1 MLYDTLY
8 INGKIFTSDDS
19 TPFVEAM
26 AVKDGKILW
35 TGKTAEASIG
45 EAAGLVDLEGR
56 CVVPGFIDSH
66 QHCLKMANSQNS
78 LLVLPPNINSIE
90 ELIEAVARVR
100 EEQGPQIPVYGWGYE
115 EGKLKE
121 LRTPTKDDLDKAVTD
136 VPVIIFRTCGHV
148 CTVNSKALELLNI
161 TSETPDPVGGKIG
174 RDESGQP
181 NGILYEN
188 SATHAKVLLPVLTAE
203 DTANNLVSY
212 GHLLAS
218 QGVTT
223 VSDMGG
229 EHGLDYNTAFTKAIE
244 QGFKT
249 KVGFY
254 YRWDLAKDDPDFII
268 DEATQKPEN
277 QIRMCGIKLL
287 GDGSVGG
294 KTAWFHEPYPGTEN
308 HGAPVCTD
316 EEIEEAMAFCREH
329 QCQLS
334 VHAIGDKAIDR
345 CLDHFCGEPT
355 WTPAPVPTFRIEHAG
370 TATPEAVRKAVNSG
384 VAFNGQPIFLYAE
397 ITSHV
402 GSLGLERTRKCYPMK
417 SWMEAGLQCC
427 ISTDSPATSWVTPT
441 DPMVSLKAA
450 TTRIAWDGTDCG
462 QDEVISLEDAIKLY
476 TRESAIVLGFT
487 NTGVLA
493 PGYCADFVILDRD
506 IFNLP
511 CDQLDQVKVQ
521 ETYINGERVY

>member
-1 MLYDTLY
+1 MLYDALY

-66 QHCLKMANSQNS
+66 QHCLKMANSQKS

-115 EGKLKE
+115 EGKLQE
-121 LRTPTKDDLDKAVTD
+121 LRTPTKDDLDQAVTD

-174 RDESGQP
+174 RDDSGQP

-188 SATHAKVLLPVLTAE
+188 AATDAKVLLPVLTAE
-203 DTANNLVSY
+203 DTANNLISY

-229 EHGLDYNTAFTKAIE
+229 ERGLDFNTAFTKAIE

-254 YRWDLAKDDPDFII
+254 YHLGLAKANPDFVVN
-268 DEATQKPEN
+268 EETMSPEN
-277 QIRMCGIKLL
+277 QIRM
-287 GDGSVGG
+287 
-294 KTAWFHEPYPGTEN
+294 
-308 HGAPVCTD
+308 
-316 EEIEEAMAFCREH
+316 
-329 QCQLS
+329 
-334 VHAIGDKAIDR
+334 
-345 CLDHFCGEPT
+345 
-355 WTPAPVPTFRIEHAG
+355 
-370 TATPEAVRKAVNSG
+370 
-384 VAFNGQPIFLYAE
+384 
-397 ITSHV
+397 
-402 GSLGLERTRKCYPMK
+402 
-417 SWMEAGLQCC
+417 
-427 ISTDSPATSWVTPT
+427 
-441 DPMVSLKAA
+441 
-450 TTRIAWDGTDCG
+450 
-462 QDEVISLEDAIKLY
+462 
-476 TRESAIVLGFT
+476 
-487 NTGVLA
+487 
-493 PGYCADFVILDRD
+493 
-506 IFNLP
+506 
-511 CDQLDQVKVQ
+511 
-521 ETYINGERVY
+521 

>member
-45 EAAGLVDLEGR
+45 ETAGLVDLEGR

-66 QHCLKMANSQNS
+66 QHCLKMANSQKS
-78 LLVLPPNINSIE
+78 LLVLPPNINSIQ

-115 EGKLKE
+115 EGKLQE
-121 LRTPTKDDLDKAVTD
+121 LRTPTKDDLDQAVTD

-188 SATHAKVLLPVLTAE
+188 SATDAKVLLPVLTAE

-229 EHGLDYNTAFTKAIE
+229 ERGLDFNTAVTKAIE
-244 QGFKT
+244 QGF
-249 KVGFY
+249 
-254 YRWDLAKDDPDFII
+254 
-268 DEATQKPEN
+268 
-277 QIRMCGIKLL
+277 
-287 GDGSVGG
+287 
-294 KTAWFHEPYPGTEN
+294 
-308 HGAPVCTD
+308 
-316 EEIEEAMAFCREH
+316 
-329 QCQLS
+329 
-334 VHAIGDKAIDR
+334 
-345 CLDHFCGEPT
+345 
-355 WTPAPVPTFRIEHAG
+355 
-370 TATPEAVRKAVNSG
+370 
-384 VAFNGQPIFLYAE
+384 
-397 ITSHV
+397 
-402 GSLGLERTRKCYPMK
+402 
-417 SWMEAGLQCC
+417 
-427 ISTDSPATSWVTPT
+427 
-441 DPMVSLKAA
+441 
-450 TTRIAWDGTDCG
+450 
-462 QDEVISLEDAIKLY
+462 
-476 TRESAIVLGFT
+476 
-487 NTGVLA
+487 
-493 PGYCADFVILDRD
+493 
-506 IFNLP
+506 
-511 CDQLDQVKVQ
+511 
-521 ETYINGERVY
+521 